1 MLIPV
6 TPLIR
11 NNQAHS
17 IMKRKFYFHRQ
28 NAELQPDHVIY
39 VVWVGES
46 VKEQRILTQL
56 VAWSFEHG
64 ATLMSWREDIDYYLE
79 NESQRVFP
87 GRGLLDF
94 GFAKAHI
101 NAEDLLILM
110 RDNSFEAFE
119 AALTT
124 PKAYFQ
130 QIHCL
135 DPIRLH
141 PKAINQKINHV
152 LTSPRKNLSQ
162 LGGAKPVIISFI

>member
-1 MLIPV
+1 
-6 TPLIR
+6 
-11 NNQAHS
+11 
-17 IMKRKFYFHRQ
+17 MKRKFYFHRQ
-28 NAELQPDHVIY
+28 NSPLDTDHVIY
-39 VVWVGES
+39 VLWVGES
-46 VKEQRILTQL
+46 VREQKMLAKA

-79 NESQRVFP
+79 YESQRVFP

-94 GFAKAHI
+94 GFVRTHI

-110 RDNSFEAFE
+110 RDNSFEAYE

-141 PKAINQKINHV
+141 HKAINQKKHHV

-162 LGGAKPVIISFI
+162 SGEAKPSIISFI

>member
-1 MLIPV
+1 
-6 TPLIR
+6 
-11 NNQAHS
+11 
-17 IMKRKFYFHRQ
+17 MKRKFYFHRH

-46 VKEQRILTQL
+46 VREQRILTQM
-56 VAWSFEHG
+56 VAWSFKHG

-79 NESQRVFP
+79 YESQRVFP
-87 GRGLLDF
+87 ARGLLDF
-94 GFAKAHI
+94 GFVRAHI
-101 NAEDLLILM
+101 NAEDLLTLM
-110 RDNSFEAFE
+110 HDNSFEAYE

-141 PKAINQKINHV
+141 PKAINHKNHHV
-152 LTSPRKNLSQ
+152 LTSPRTNLSHS
-162 LGGAKPVIISFI
+162 GEAKPSIISFI